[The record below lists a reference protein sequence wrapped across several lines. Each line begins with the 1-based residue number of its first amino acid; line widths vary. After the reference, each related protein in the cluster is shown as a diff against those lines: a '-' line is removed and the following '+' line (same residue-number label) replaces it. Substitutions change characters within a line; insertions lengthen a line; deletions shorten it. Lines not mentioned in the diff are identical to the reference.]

1 MLADA
6 LASSIISL
14 PARYVNENIF
24 KVLKVDSS
32 LFQHVR
38 VVVLGAKKK
47 RALIRVRVDILNF
60 ELRVIIREHCGA
72 MRM

>member
-1 MLADA
+1 M
-6 LASSIISL
+6 
-14 PARYVNENIF
+14 
-24 KVLKVDSS
+24 DSS

-72 MRM
+72 VRM